1 MYMKMMYAL
10 KNKAAN
16 ALLAIEAVAIGFMA
30 PIIGHAGGFS
40 SVTIN
45 SGALDGVDPF
55 AIAGKGIGIVLTILQ
70 IFGVGM
76 LIFGVVSV
84 AQSMQDNGNPDK
96 RAQGFATIAVAAVL
110 IGMKFVL
117 KAMGLIA

>member
-1 MYMKMMYAL
+1 MKTMYAF

-16 ALLAIEAVAIGFMA
+16 ALLAMEAVAIGFMA
-30 PIIGHAGGFS
+30 PIIGHAEGFS

-55 AIAGKGIGIVLTILQ
+55 AIAGKGIGIILTILQ
-70 IFGVGM
+70 IFGIGM

>member
-1 MYMKMMYAL
+1 MKVMHAF
-10 KNKAAN
+10 KNKAEN
-16 ALLAIEAVAIGFMA
+16 ALLAFETAAIGFMT

-45 SGALDGVDPF
+45 QGAMDNVNPF
-55 AIAGKGIGIVLTILQ
+55 DIAGKGIGIVLTVLQ

-76 LIFGVVSV
+76 LIFGIVSV

-117 KAMGLIA
+117 KAMGIIA

>member
-1 MYMKMMYAL
+1 
-10 KNKAAN
+10 
-16 ALLAIEAVAIGFMA
+16 
-30 PIIGHAGGFS
+30 
-40 SVTIN
+40 
-45 SGALDGVDPF
+45 
-55 AIAGKGIGIVLTILQ
+55 
-70 IFGVGM
+70 M
-76 LIFGVVSV
+76 LIFGVVAV